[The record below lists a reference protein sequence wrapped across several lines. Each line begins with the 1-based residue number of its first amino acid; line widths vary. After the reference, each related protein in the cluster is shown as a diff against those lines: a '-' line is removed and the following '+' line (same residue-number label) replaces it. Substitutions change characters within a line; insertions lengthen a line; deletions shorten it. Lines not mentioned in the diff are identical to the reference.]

1 MADSQLP
8 EYLQFHGQ
16 SRSTGCL
23 LVEGQEDSAAIYLLD
38 GEMVHAESGP
48 YHGLVA
54 LYRALRWSQPAVNW
68 HEGRLPG
75 LVRTKHSV
83 DALLFQFAQLEDTG
97 QTDDATL
104 LQLFP
109 EEGGAEDF
117 RLMDL
122 SQYQISFEVLNTAFR
137 GFVFYLEKA
146 VSLVGRGED
155 CDIILPDA
163 SVSSHHCKIMLEKHC
178 LRVIDLGSTN
188 GTRINNEII
197 AERILQPGDSFQ
209 IGTVMVA
216 LQLKLKRNLDAS
228 KVADAA
234 KNLQKSISAAAATA
248 HTQKIDPKTLQ
259 KGTPGKIA
267 GPITWKN
274 LTGEAAG
281 KKDTKNNSLF
291 VKMFTKK

>member
-1 MADSQLP
+1 MAESQLP

-16 SRSTGCL
+16 SRNTGCL
-23 LVEGQEDSAAIYLLD
+23 TVAGAEESAAIYLLD
-38 GEMVHAESGP
+38 GEIVYAESGP
-48 YHGLVA
+48 YQGLVA
-54 LYRALRWSQPAVNW
+54 VYRAMRWDQAAISW
-68 HEGRLPG
+68 EEGLLPG
-75 LVRTKHSV
+75 VVRARHSI
-83 DALLFQFAQLEDTG
+83 DAVLFQYAQLEDTG

-104 LQLFP
+104 MQLFA
-109 EEGGAEDF
+109 EESVDDENI

-122 SQYQISFEVLNTAFR
+122 GQYQICFEVLNTAFR

-146 VSLVGRGED
+146 ISLVGRGED

-178 LRVIDLGSTN
+178 LRVVDLGSTN
-188 GTRINNEII
+188 GTRINGEII

-234 KNLQKSISAAAATA
+234 RNLQKTIVPAASV
-248 HTQKIDPKTLQ
+248 HTQKIDPKALQ
-259 KGTPGKIA
+259 KAPKKIT

-274 LTGEAAG
+274 LTGDVAG
-281 KKDTKNNSLF
+281 KKESNSLF
-291 VKMFTKK
+291 SKMFTKK